1 MTGFCYDKPM
11 VARLPAV
18 LILLILF
25 QGCSTLATRM
35 AAPMIQGQYASI
47 NEETDPV
54 LAEQAMPASLK
65 MLEGMLRGDPENEA
79 LLKNLSEGFC
89 GYAFS
94 FVEDTDPERASL
106 LYLRGRGYAERLLES
121 NGAPENLIRQ
131 NPEQFKGTLK
141 TLDADHLHGLYWMGQ
156 CWAGWLML
164 NLDDL
169 QAFVAISKVEA
180 VLQRTLELDA
190 SYHYAGP
197 HLLLG
202 AFYGGRSKLLGG
214 KPDKARNHFEQC
226 LKLTQHK
233 FLMAKV
239 IYAKTYAV
247 QMQDRALFK
256 KLLGEV
262 MAAPADILPEQQ
274 LANAVAKQKA
284 QKLLESADDLF

>member
-1 MTGFCYDKPM
+1 MI
-11 VARLPAV
+11 ARLSAG
-18 LILLILF
+18 LILLIFLH
-25 QGCSTLATRM
+25 GCSSISTRM
-35 AAPMIQGQYASI
+35 ALPMVESQVASI
-47 NEETDPV
+47 NAETDPI
-54 LAEQAMPASLK
+54 LAEQAIPASLK
-65 MLEGMLRGDPENEA
+65 MLEGLLRDDPGNET
-79 LLKNLSEGFC
+79 LLHNLAKGFC

-106 LYLRGRGYAERLLES
+106 LYLRGRGYAERLLVA
-121 NGAPENLIRQ
+121 NGMPEKLTGQNL
-131 NPEQFKGTLK
+131 EQFKNKLK
-141 TLDADHLHGLYWMGQ
+141 TLDADQLPGLYWLGQ
-156 CWAGWLML
+156 CWAGWLMH

-180 VLQRTLELDA
+180 TLQRALALDE

-202 AFYGGRSKLLGG
+202 AFYGGRSKMLGG
-214 KPDKARNHFEQC
+214 KPDKARDHFEQC
-226 LKLTQHK
+226 LKLTHDK

-247 QMQDRALFK
+247 QMQDSALFK
-256 KLLGEV
+256 KLLTAILET
-262 MAAPADILPEQQ
+262 PADILPEQQ